1 MLAIIK
7 NYGMGFNIEIYK
19 KNLQRLRFNKKN
31 RLKYRKINAIR
42 YIKRKDNII
51 SNKENLSFSL
61 RKQR

>member
-1 MLAIIK
+1 
-7 NYGMGFNIEIYK
+7 MGFNIEIYK